1 MLNEDQLKILKQGI
15 GAWNKWRR
23 ECPDD
28 KVDLSGAILWEENL
42 SGANLSK
49 ANLVGANFVGADL
62 HGVDFKET
70 KFGNNDFSGAN
81 LSETNLENLDLKNL
95 DFRGSKFH
103 NSNLN
108 KADFRWADLRLAEF
122 DDASLVETDLREAKL
137 QGSYFNKAHL
147 YKTKLARAFLIDADL
162 RGAILDGTDL
172 SNSMMF
178 GAHLEGATIV
188 DCRVSGVSAW
198 NLKLDDKT
206 EQRNLIITT
215 YGQPAI
221 TVDNLEVAQ
230 FIYLL
235 LHNEKIRSVIDTITS
250 KVVLILGR
258 FTPERKAILDVIK
271 EELRNRNYLSVLFDF
286 EGPISRTKGE
296 TVSTL
301 AHMAR
306 FVIADITDARSI
318 SAELERIVKTHP
330 SVPVKPIILKSDKES
345 DKEYALFE
353 DIQEFNC
360 VLDLY
365 RYIDSEQLIASIQRE
380 IIGPSESKAEEI
392 QQKRLQNLIQTGKK
406 NEVK

>member
-1 MLNEDQLKILKQGI
+1 MVNEDQLKILKQGRE
-15 GAWNKWRR
+15 AWNKWRR
-23 ECPDD
+23 ERPDD

-42 SGANLSK
+42 NGANLSE

-62 HGVDFKET
+62 RGVDFKEI
-70 KFGNNDFSGAN
+70 KLGNNDFSGAN

-122 DDASLVETDLREAKL
+122 NDASLVETDLREAKL

-147 YKTKLARAFLIDADL
+147 CKTKLARAFLIDADL

-235 LHNEKIRSVIDTITS
+235 LHNEKIRSVIDTISS

-318 SAELERIVKTHP
+318 PAELERIVKMLP
-330 SVPVKPIILKSDKES
+330 SVPVKPIILKSDKE
-345 DKEYALFE
+345 YALFE
-353 DIQEFNC
+353 EIEAFNS

-380 IIGPSESKAEEI
+380 IIGPSESKAEEF
-392 QQKRLQNLIQTGKK
+392 QQKRLQKLIQTWKK
-406 NEVK
+406 NDVK